1 MSETDVK
8 DWEKSRVIQDF
19 MVFANFAFSEEATKY
34 NRELEPTEQDS
45 VNQIQIY
52 HLLFICIWISC
63 LNIMPYD
70 LFYY

>member
-1 MSETDVK
+1 
-8 DWEKSRVIQDF
+8 